1 MTDYTVWTSDKAPEG
16 VSIPHG
22 VKVRWVYDECYQ
34 TEGSYAY
41 DTDEETAEAERYE
54 LERLADGRWVALGCI
69 VEDEQGETLDSL
81 WGIVIGQDEAELAD
95 FFNHSIEVP
104 SELQVAEDRF
114 ERAEKA
120 VEVARDLLLDAR
132 IREAGADPAAIEE
145 VATLW
150 DFLRGIYSDLR
161 GR

>member
-22 VKVRWVYDECYQ
+22 VTVRWVYDECYQ
-34 TEGSYAY
+34 SEGSYSY
-41 DTDEETAEAERYE
+41 DTDEETAEAVAYE

-69 VEDEQGETLDSL
+69 VEDEQGEHLDSL
-81 WGIVIGQDEAELAD
+81 WGIVIGQDEAELAE

-104 SELQVAEDRF
+104 TELQVAEDRF
-114 ERAEKA
+114 ERAEQA
-120 VEVARDLLLDAR
+120 VEVARKLLVDAK
-132 IREAGADPAAIEE
+132 IREAGADPAAIEDF
-145 VATLW
+145 TLW
-150 DFLRGIYSDLR
+150 GFLRALWKDAR

>member
-1 MTDYTVWTSDKAPEG
+1 MMDYIVWTDEKAPEG
-16 VSIPHG
+16 VTIPHG

-34 TEGSYAY
+34 SEGSYSY
-41 DTDEETAEAERYE
+41 DTDEETAEAVAYE

-69 VEDEQGETLDSL
+69 VEDEQGEHLDSL

-104 SELQVAEDRF
+104 SELQVAEDRL
-114 ERAEKA
+114 ERAEQA
-120 VEVARDLLLDAR
+120 VKVAHELLVDATIRATGHNPGNVETVSLRDFIRGVWTDLL
-132 IREAGADPAAIEE
+132 
-145 VATLW
+145 
-150 DFLRGIYSDLR
+150 